1 MEVKKKKKEKG
12 ERDTQFY
19 YVCWIS
25 SFVIPLARSAVFVVG
40 ISICLFFPLSLP
52 MSDLLLI
59 STQTLCEEKLV
70 VVLTLPV
77 YFSLSVEL
85 EQAVRLCVEAL
96 MTEKKDVKN
105 KYEFRY
111 WVGFVRG
118 RQGKKARLLPLFE
131 RLSADK
137 LNCSDTTLHDELS
150 SVCDVNQTQNLHAI
164 IETLYQRGIS
174 LLKMQIFRFMSLL
187 AAALHN
193 WNLNRT
199 WHNDKLIYHP
209 PKSSRAQIHTTI
221 K

>member
-77 YFSLSVEL
+77 YFSLCWAGAGSSIMC
-85 EQAVRLCVEAL
+85 RSFDDG
-96 MTEKKDVKN
+96 KKDVKN

-131 RLSADK
+131 GLSADK

-150 SVCDVNQTQNLHAI
+150 SVCCMRCKSDTKFTCNYRNSVSTWNFIVENAN
-164 IETLYQRGIS
+164 IS
-174 LLKMQIFRFMSLL
+174 IHVAPGGC
-187 AAALHN
+187 AA
-193 WNLNRT
+193 
-199 WHNDKLIYHP
+199 
-209 PKSSRAQIHTTI
+209 
-221 K
+221 